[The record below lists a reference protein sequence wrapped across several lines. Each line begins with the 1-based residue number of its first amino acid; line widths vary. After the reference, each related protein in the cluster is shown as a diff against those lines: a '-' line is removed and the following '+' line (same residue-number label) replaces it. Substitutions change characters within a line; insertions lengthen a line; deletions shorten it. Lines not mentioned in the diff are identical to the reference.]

1 LKRTL
6 IAFLVLILSLVPMW
20 ALAEDTAADQTD
32 DAYEELGDINT
43 QEIWTVP
50 EDGGL
55 TWDEGSLTIA
65 LPEDTSTGYAWSA
78 ELDDETVLT
87 QDTDAVGEA
96 SDGALPVHTYVYKPA
111 ADGTALIN
119 LYYAQQKD
127 AEVEDLIAS
136 LSYSVTVEGGK
147 ITDVAYDDLSAWGED
162 GDDMGSVL
170 YDGDTGGVE
179 LSLPVGMVKVSEED
193 GVTRLES
200 EDKTNW
206 MTIQYD
212 PDGDPEALLAEF
224 EDADALAKEFS
235 DESKGMS
242 LIDSSVDR
250 ESDPPCGI
258 LVYEIDT
265 EETVTTVDRI
275 GYQAPNG
282 GILIV
287 ESGYVD
293 NGEW

>member
-1 LKRTL
+1 MKRTL
-6 IAFLVLILSLVPMW
+6 IAFLVLVLSLVPMW

-43 QEIWTVP
+43 PEIWTVP

-65 LPEDTSTGYAWSA
+65 LPEDNSTGYAWSA

-87 QDTDAVGEA
+87 QETDTVGEA
-96 SDGALPVHTYVYKPA
+96 ADGALPVHTYVYKPA
-111 ADGTALIN
+111 ADGSALIN
-119 LYYAQQKD
+119 LYYAQEKD

-136 LSYSVTVEGGK
+136 LSYSATVEGGK
-147 ITDVAYDDLSAWGED
+147 ITDVAYDDLSEWGED
-162 GDDMGSVL
+162 GDDMGSVP
-170 YDGDTGGVE
+170 YDGETGGVE

-224 EDADALAKEFS
+224 EDADALAKEYN

-265 EETVTTVDRI
+265 PDTVTTVDRI